1 MSKLPTWLEA
11 VLGICLVLALWSW
24 LSAHN
29 ALRDALA
36 QKDVL
41 MHEKADLQGR
51 IEAAGKA
58 EQAANQALEAERSRP
73 ATVQTVTKFLPAP
86 LPNGSEI
93 GIQTSPEG
101 KPQLVVTGDPQ
112 ANLNAI
118 QDMEIKCL
126 ECTNSLAARN
136 AQFADLQKQLTLSEQ
151 NAKNWEK
158 SAGRKT
164 GFWAHAKD
172 WGIRLAFAGGGYA
185 AGRLK

>member
-58 EQAANQALEAERSRP
+58 EQAANQALEAERRKP
-73 ATVQTVTKFLPAP
+73 ATIQTVTKYIP
-86 LPNGSEI
+86 LPGP
-93 GIQTSPEG
+93 IQIQQEQG
-101 KPQLVVTGDPQ
+101 KPPELVISGDAQ
-112 ANLNAI
+112 KNLDALQNFGI
-118 QDMEIKCL
+118 
-126 ECTNSLAARN
+126 ECQECKNSLAARN
-136 AQFADLQKQLTLSEQ
+136 SQFADLQKQLAISEQ

-158 SAGRKT
+158 AAHKGT
-164 GFWAHAKD
+164 GFWARSKE